1 MTSRKNLMVIFSII
15 LTLILVSNVL
25 GADVETFKPK
35 YAKTTENVNLR
46 YQSSLNSNNI
56 LQSVKKRYRCKDYR
70 WAKWFLY
77 SSAKK

>member
-70 WAKWFLY
+70 
-77 SSAKK
+77 